1 MDTELSIQKAEG
13 LVQGWAQRAE
23 RPAPERLEVWLAT
36 EDLLAAVRAVVD
48 DEWGYLA
55 AITGLDLG
63 VEEGQIEVLYHFCR
77 GAAVLG
83 LRVLTPREAAMVPSV
98 CPVIPSAG
106 FYERELSEMLGVTVA
121 GTPDPARLFL
131 PDEWPAGVYPL
142 RKDFKNGD
150 QGLTD

>member
-13 LVQGWAQRAE
+13 LVQAWAQRAE

-98 CPVIPSAG
+98 CTANN
-106 FYERELSEMLGVTVA
+106 ER
-121 GTPDPARLFL
+121 
-131 PDEWPAGVYPL
+131 
-142 RKDFKNGD
+142 
-150 QGLTD
+150 